1 MRKKAIMSVRGKA
14 VHRANAN
21 FAALMIG
28 LTALAPAAAGQAPA
42 SIDYFSEPF
51 RIERILDRG
60 ERPDWSHDGRTIAFT
75 ESDMAASPAHEID
88 VATRQVRCL
97 TCRWGANGLVTRI
110 YYLPSGNFLVLGPP
124 GLGTAR
130 LHRDGKPHSDPATT
144 ELYWMPASL
153 AIPPQRLDAPA
164 WGEIAI
170 HAVPTVTGGVKIA
183 WGTSDAGK
191 SLILTGELVEAG
203 DRAFIADRRT
213 VCEHDHASGEKDEST
228 FAETYNFRRDG
239 KAISFWSVDR
249 SLNGEMFEL
258 DLASGRVCNLSN
270 DPAHDET
277 HFFPDERYGLEESNR
292 ASDPA
297 GPLRGISSLEAGGIR
312 AIAGLLGHDAKAL
325 GNLDDYAPSGPN
337 RGVGRKFDLFLT
349 SMAGPKR
356 LRRLTELSHIGGG
369 AHQSVVAPDGR
380 RIAFALQPPPTGPYR
395 DKGGLYVG
403 YFGAER

>member
-1 MRKKAIMSVRGKA
+1 MRNDADKSVEPRLFRPLKYMAAAAAALVAFTPAVRGQTP
-14 VHRANAN
+14 H
-21 FAALMIG
+21 G
-28 LTALAPAAAGQAPA
+28 
-42 SIDYFSEPF
+42 IDYFTAPF

-60 ERPDWSHDGRTIAFT
+60 ERPDWSRDGRKIAFT
-75 ESDMAASPAHEID
+75 ESDMVASPAYEID

-130 LHRDGKPHSDPATT
+130 FHRDGKPHSDPATS

-153 AIPPQRLDAPA
+153 AVPPQRLDAPA

-170 HAVPTVTGGVKIA
+170 HAVPTATGGVKIA

-191 SLILTGELVEAG
+191 SLILTGELVETDG
-203 DRAFIADRRT
+203 RAVLADRRT
-213 VCEHDHASGEKDEST
+213 VYEYDHAKAGPTGPT

-239 KAISFWSVDR
+239 SAISFWSVDK
-249 SLNGEMFEL
+249 SLNGEMYEVN
-258 DLASGRVCNLSN
+258 LANGQLRNLSN
-270 DPAHDET
+270 NPVHDET

-297 GPLRGISSLEAGGIR
+297 GPLRGISGLEAGGIR
-312 AIAGLLGHDAKAL
+312 AIAGLLGHDPKAL

-337 RGVGRKFDLFLT
+337 KGVGRKFDLFVT
-349 SMAGPKR
+349 SMTGQPR
-356 LRRLTELSHIGGG
+356 LRRLTAFSDIGGA

-380 RIAFALQPPPTGPYR
+380 RIAFALQAPPTGPYQG
-395 DKGGLYVG
+395 KGGLYIG
-403 YFGAER
+403 HFGPK